1 MLTSFFIA
9 FLVCAFLSRIGIDV
23 ALLLIRDNV
32 LLMLNYS
39 IYTKAFHQV
48 WHYCIVVLIF
58 IVSGPSGMYMFDS
71 YISITIHNEYLV

>member
-9 FLVCAFLSRIGIDV
+9 FLVCAFLSRIGMDV

-32 LLMLNYS
+32 LLMLNYKGLS
-39 IYTKAFHQV
+39 SSVALLYL
-48 WHYCIVVLIF
+48 IVVLIF